1 MSTNQ
6 PEQPAGV
13 SSLWRLR
20 GYLRPHALAL
30 VVMAL
35 ASVGGVALSIAI
47 PLVTKA
53 IIDGPI
59 TDGDLGALLPL
70 GLLALGLGVLE
81 AFLVWLRRWV
91 QSGAVL
97 GLETQIRHDLYAHL
111 QRLPMAFH
119 ARWQSGQLLS
129 RVTTDLSAIRRFA
142 GFGLLFLCINILQVT
157 VVTGVLLHMYWPLGL
172 VVASAAIPIVVL
184 SMRFEKRYVVVSRR
198 VQDEQGD
205 LATLAEEGAVGIRV
219 IKSFGRAE
227 HVSRQYEAAAR
238 SLHGTSMDKVRL
250 SAKFWTFLEV
260 IPNGAVAVVLLLG
273 ALGVGRGELT
283 PGELVA
289 FITLLLSLVWPV
301 ASLGVILAM
310 AQEAMTAA
318 ARVLEIFDTEPSIVG
333 GDRVVAEPRGHVRF
347 EHVDFAFP
355 DEPERLVL
363 RDVNLDIR
371 PGETVALVGA
381 TGTGKTM
388 LTALVPRLYDVTGGR
403 VTVDGVDVRDLDLAH
418 LRRLV
423 ATAFEEPTLFSMSA
437 RENLTLGRDPLA
449 APAGDDEVE
458 QALEVAQAGFV
469 HDLPWGLDT
478 RIGEQGHSLSG
489 GQRQRLALA
498 RAVLAEP
505 KVLVLDDTLSALD
518 VHTEAL
524 VEEALRRVL
533 AETTGLVVAHRAST
547 VLLAD
552 RVALLQDGTI
562 THVGDHRELLETVPA
577 YRELL
582 AADAEDDLDHDVV
595 DPAGTAD
602 QHGVGVRA

>member
-238 SLHGTSMDKVRL
+238 TLHGTSMDKVRL

-310 AQEAMTAA
+310 SQEAMTAA
-318 ARVLEIFDTEPSIVG
+318 ARVLEIFDTEPTIVG

-388 LTALVPRLYDVTGGR
+388 LTSLVPRLYDVTGGR
-403 VTVDGVDVRDLDLAH
+403 VTVDGVDVRELDLAH

-437 RENLTLGRDPLA
+437 RENLTLGRDPLVD
-449 APAGDDEVE
+449 PAGNDEVE

-582 AADAEDDLDHDVV
+582 AADAED
-595 DPAGTAD
+595 PAD
-602 QHGVGVRA
+602 QHGAGARA